1 MGGLKF
7 YALLPNLNKNDNA
20 KIKYEETDS
29 FLCCRGVG
37 NNSIC

>member
-1 MGGLKF
+1 MHFCATKIN
-7 YALLPNLNKNDNA
+7 YNDNI